1 MTAVSAT
8 APTARRAI
16 VVGLILASLAAGIT
30 ISVQTSLN
38 GHVNVLLDSPVL
50 AMWVNHMSAL
60 TISVIVALAMGAI
73 PRSVRQLRA
82 RRGQVRWWYFLGGV
96 LGVGGVLSIITA
108 TPLVGVVVVGVSITL
123 GQLAGSIIA
132 DSGSLSP
139 GGRKPLTGL
148 RIAGVAVAVVA
159 VGAGALG
166 RLELESGWVIVF
178 VVVGGIMIA
187 LQQAFNGWLVVVT
200 GEFAVMSTI
209 NFGISLIVTSIALVA
224 TASVLPMHFDAIPWW
239 APAGGIIS
247 AIVGVISA
255 LAIRHVGVLTV
266 VLCIAAGQA
275 IGGIV
280 MDLLLP
286 VDAAGL
292 TIGSIVGAVLAVI
305 AVSLAGLGGMS
316 RRRRPGAETDAEAAD
331 DVASASMPV
340 DIP

>member
-1 MTAVSAT
+1 MTGGASTPV
-8 APTARRAI
+8 ARGAI
-16 VVGLILASLAAGIT
+16 VIPMIIASLAAGIA
-30 ISVQTSLN
+30 ISVQTSAN
-38 GHVNVLLDSPVL
+38 GHVNVLLGSPVL
-50 AMWVNHMSAL
+50 ATWVNHVSAVS
-60 TISVIVALAMGAI
+60 ISVIVALAMGAF
-73 PRSVRQLRA
+73 PRAKRTLRA
-82 RRGQVRWWYFLGGV
+82 HRGQIKWWWFLGGV
-96 LGVGGVLSIITA
+96 LGLGGVFTIIAT
-108 TPLVGVVVVGVSITL
+108 TPLLGVVVVGVAITL

-148 RIAGVAVAVVA
+148 RIAGVAVAIVA
-159 VGAGALG
+159 VAAGAVG
-166 RLELESGWVIVF
+166 RLQVDNWWVIAL
-178 VVVGGIMIA
+178 VVLAGILIA
-187 LQQAFNGWLVVVT
+187 TQQAFNGWLVVVT
-200 GEFAVMSTI
+200 GEFAVMSAI
-209 NFGISLIVTSIALVA
+209 NFGISLVFTSIALVA
-224 TASVLPMHFDAIPWW
+224 TASVLPIDFAAIPPW
-239 APAGGIIS
+239 APIGGIIS
-247 AIVGVISA
+247 AVVGVISA

-292 TIGSIVGAVLAVI
+292 TVGSIIGAVLAVV

-316 RRRRPGAETDAEAAD
+316 RRRRPQPETAAEAVD

>member
-1 MTAVSAT
+1 VSAT
-8 APTARRAI
+8 SAAAPTARSAI
-16 VVGLILASLAAGIT
+16 VVGLTLASLAAGIA

-38 GHVNVLLDSPVL
+38 GHVSVVLGSPVL
-50 AMWVNHMSAL
+50 ATWVNHVSAVS
-60 TISVIVALAMGAI
+60 ISVLVALAMGAF
-73 PRSVRQLRA
+73 PRAVRSLRA

-96 LGVGGVLSIITA
+96 LGVGGVMTIITA
-108 TPLVGVVVVGVSITL
+108 TPLIGVVVVGVAITL

-132 DSGSLSP
+132 DSGSISP

-148 RIAGVAVAVVA
+148 RIAGVAVAIVA
-159 VGAGALG
+159 VGAGAMG
-166 RLELESGWVIVF
+166 RLQLDNWWVIAL
-178 VVVGGIMIA
+178 VVLGGAMIA
-187 LQQAFNGWLVVVT
+187 LQQALSGWLVVVT

-209 NFGISLIVTSIALVA
+209 NFGISLVVTSIALVA
-224 TASVLPMHFDAIPWW
+224 TASILPLDFAAIPPW
-239 APAGGIIS
+239 APIGGVIS

-280 MDLLLP
+280 MDLVLP
-286 VDAAGL
+286 VDEAGL
-292 TIGSIVGAVLAVI
+292 TAGSIVGAVLAVI

-316 RRRRPGAETDAEAAD
+316 RRRRRGSETEAEAVD
-331 DVASASMPV
+331 DIASASMPV